1 MLVDKLF
8 TYQFILTSDWDLLV
22 ALVACNR
29 KALFKLNFDN
39 YAAISHHKEGG
50 FGPGGPGDRLF
61 QRILR
66 TLAVGLMSGELFE
79 GERSEDDKEMKGVS
93 SSSQSSIVE
102 DDSGVKEKKPL
113 IEKGDKVSVVEY
125 DDKSSSKQLSSLQ
138 SASTTTTTTSSSTTT
153 FFAGSK

>member
-1 MLVDKLF
+1 MYEDGTVGVLLKEKLSF
-8 TYQFILTSDWDLLV
+8 GNVFLTSDWDLLV

-50 FGPGGPGDRLF
+50 FCPGGPGDSLF
-61 QRILR
+61 QRILC

-79 GERSEDDKEMKGVS
+79 GERSKDDKEMKGVS

-113 IEKGDKVSVVEY
+113 IEKGDKVSVVE
-125 DDKSSSKQLSSLQ
+125 
-138 SASTTTTTTSSSTTT
+138 
-153 FFAGSK
+153 